1 MEEILKPY
9 LNKSID
15 ANDKIFLETIKPL
28 ISQFTFFQNILNY
41 FPNVENISI
50 TNILTSLNFHLFI
63 EDQFILRKGDK
74 INGIYIIFT
83 GEISVYDSE
92 KEEQVFEDKTL
103 FEQKY
108 LKRKN
113 IFSNI
118 YDINLIPNII
128 LNPGEAIGVTSNYPE
143 INKSNKTLQATKNTI
158 VGYIPYQVYHK
169 IIKELKS
176 LDSGQIVPFL
186 KNLNLFV
193 NINNFVEK
201 LKLYIIQRKFPKD
214 SYIFKEGDKFKT
226 FYIIKKGVIN
236 ISVNVK
242 KTTKSLIEPEL
253 LIGNINKIKLTGS
266 KQHELKGFHK
276 ENFDYNIVNLCDGE
290 TIGDIEYYNNYPFY
304 LYSAK
309 CNSSVDLFEVDLKKF
324 LYLAQKCGDNL
335 SKFHNKIKAKLEFF
349 KKRIKNINTTIKKVN
364 NDTYRRDI
372 YTKIFL
378 NNNIH
383 KYNEKIE
390 KYINNS
396 NNPLGKIIKKY
407 KPFKMKNYLN
417 SVVPNYLTL
426 IEEKK
431 KYFSAKTSYRQKILF
446 KTRLHFKN
454 KKLLNSRNKL
464 FGDTIFKKIN
474 IYSINKNEDKSTNK
488 LLIKNFN
495 VSDNNSKNKKSSLD
509 SYELEKINK
518 DVGALSSID
527 DAKKKNF
534 INVFYENYK
543 REHSS
548 RDKILFNKKL
558 KHDFLMEN
566 RKNYKNRTF
575 KTSSKSIFHLTNPFK
590 TGSFCFNHF
599 Y

>member
-9 LNKSID
+9 LNKPID
-15 ANDKIFLETIKPL
+15 QNDKNFLETLKPL

-41 FPNVENISI
+41 FPNIENISI

-63 EDQFILRKGDK
+63 EDQFIVKKGEK

-83 GEISVYDSE
+83 GEISVYDNE
-92 KEEQVFEDKTL
+92 HEEQLPEEKTL
-103 FEQKY
+103 LEQKY

-113 IFSNI
+113 IFYNI
-118 YDINLIPNII
+118 YDINIIPNII

-143 INKSNKTLQATKNTI
+143 INISNKTLQATRNTI
-158 VGYIPYQVYHK
+158 VGYIPYHVYHK

-201 LKLYIIQRKFPKD
+201 LKLYIIQKKYPKD
-214 SYIFKEGDKFKT
+214 SYIFQEGDKFKT

-236 ISVNVK
+236 ISVNIK

-253 LIGNINKIKLTGS
+253 LIGNINKIKVTGS

-276 ENFDYNIVNLCDGE
+276 ESFDYNLVNLCVGE

-309 CNSSVDLFEVDLKKF
+309 CTTSVDLFEVDLKKF

-364 NDTYRRDI
+364 KDTCRRDI

-396 NNPLGKIIKKY
+396 NNPLGKINKRY
-407 KPFKMKNYLN
+407 KPFKMKNYLS
-417 SVVPNYLTL
+417 SVVPNYLTI

-431 KYFSAKTSYRQKILF
+431 KCFSAKTSYRQKIIF
-446 KTRLHFKN
+446 KTRLLLKN
-454 KKLLNSRNKL
+454 KKLLNSRNKI
-464 FGDTIFKKIN
+464 FGDIHFKKIKN
-474 IYSINKNEDKSTNK
+474 YFINKNEDKSKNK
-488 LLIKNFN
+488 LLIKNSIG
-495 VSDNNSKNKKSSLD
+495 SDNNSKNKKSSLE

-518 DVGALSSID
+518 DVGSLSSID

-534 INVFYENYK
+534 INLFYENYK

-548 RDKILFNKKL
+548 RDQILFNKKL
-558 KHDFLMEN
+558 KHDFLIEN
-566 RKNYKNRTF
+566 RKNYNNR
-575 KTSSKSIFHLTNPFK
+575 SAKSIFHLTNPFK
-590 TGSFCFNHF
+590 NGSFSFNHF